1 MPTQESSQP
10 DSEWGGEP
18 WGALFVVEKGL
29 ALYKK
34 LRHPPLCSG
43 KLLFRIGG
51 WDAPGF
57 VISGPLCT
65 HFESIQTAQ
74 TYVDPSLG
82 SKGEEQ

>member
-1 MPTQESSQP
+1 MV
-10 DSEWGGEP
+10 GGRR
-18 WGALFVVEKGL
+18 ALGGLLVVEKGL

-34 LRHPPLCSG
+34 WCSG

-51 WDAPGF
+51 WEPPGF

-65 HFESIQTAQ
+65 HFESIQTTQ
-74 TYVDPSLG
+74 KNVDPSFG